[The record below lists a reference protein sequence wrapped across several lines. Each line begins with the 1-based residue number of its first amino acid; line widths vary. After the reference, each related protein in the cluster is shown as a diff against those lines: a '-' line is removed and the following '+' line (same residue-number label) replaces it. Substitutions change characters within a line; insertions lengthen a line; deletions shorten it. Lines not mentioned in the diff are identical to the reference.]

1 MDVYNILLFT
11 LVLIIY
17 IVTICGNLLI
27 IMLVYYSKTLH
38 SPMYFFLTQ
47 LSISDIM
54 LTTDIAP
61 NILNI
66 ALHERTSISF
76 PGCITQYYFF
86 GSIETF
92 ECFLLTVM
100 SYDRYL
106 AICSPLHYVSIMNHA
121 LCIKSVLASWLLSC
135 SIAFILT
142 VGICQLEFCGP
153 NTIDHFYCDFN
164 PLVELSCS
172 DTSTVQMELTIL
184 CFPVI
189 VLPFIV
195 IVVSYT
201 YIVLTMLKIPSFS
214 GKLKPF
220 STCSSHL
227 IVVFIFYGTLIAM
240 YVLPNEGQSQM
251 IKKIMSMLYTVF
263 TPFLNP
269 FIYSLRNKDIKDAL
283 RNALYTQMMY
293 YLKPLVKI
301 R

>member
-1 MDVYNILLFT
+1 ATHKGNVNTFFFLGFNSMDVYNILLFT

-27 IMLVYYSKTLH
+27 IML
-38 SPMYFFLTQ
+38 
-47 LSISDIM
+47 
-54 LTTDIAP
+54 
-61 NILNI
+61 
-66 ALHERTSISF
+66 
-76 PGCITQYYFF
+76 
-86 GSIETF
+86 
-92 ECFLLTVM
+92 
-100 SYDRYL
+100 
-106 AICSPLHYVSIMNHA
+106 
-121 LCIKSVLASWLLSC
+121 
-135 SIAFILT
+135 
-142 VGICQLEFCGP
+142 
-153 NTIDHFYCDFN
+153 
-164 PLVELSCS
+164 
-172 DTSTVQMELTIL
+172 
-184 CFPVI
+184 
-189 VLPFIV
+189 
-195 IVVSYT
+195 
-201 YIVLTMLKIPSFS
+201 IPSFS

-269 FIYSLRNKDIKDAL
+269 FLYSLRNKDIKDAL